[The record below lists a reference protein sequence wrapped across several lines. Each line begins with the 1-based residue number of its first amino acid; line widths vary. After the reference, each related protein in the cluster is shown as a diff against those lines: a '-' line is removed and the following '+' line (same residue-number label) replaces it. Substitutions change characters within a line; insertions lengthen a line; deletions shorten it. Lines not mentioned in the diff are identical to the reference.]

1 MNSSAPDESREVDRY
16 LSWVADPVR
25 AELRQLRALIHSV
38 ASGLPGVEPL
48 VESLKWGQPS
58 FTPKKAG
65 VGSSVR
71 LAALPDG
78 RVGLYFICHTGLV
91 DRFREIYPEGL
102 EFEGNRAILVT
113 PGSDVDRD
121 ALLHCIAMALTYH
134 RDKRAAP
141 ARHRA

>member
-1 MNSSAPDESREVDRY
+1 MNSPAPDGRSEVDAC
-16 LSWVADPVR
+16 VASVAQPMR
-25 AELRQLRALIHSV
+25 EQLLRLRALVHGV
-38 ASGLPGVEPL
+38 ASGLPGVAPL

-58 FTPKKAG
+58 FTPKRAN

-78 RVGLYFICHTGLV
+78 RVGVYFICHTGLV
-91 DRFREIYPEGL
+91 DRFRELYPEGL

-121 ALLHCIAMALTYH
+121 ALSHCIAMALTYH
-134 RDKRAAP
+134 LDKRAAP
-141 ARHRA
+141 AQRTA